1 MFRCRE
7 GRAISRKVVWRRI
20 HEDLQPGV
28 VLCHQ
33 TMVAGWLL
41 RAELVLHGIG
51 TLQVRVNNEYITPP
65 MMECTLAQGRRKYQ
79 AVLKRLARPAQ
90 ARLPI

>member
-1 MFRCRE
+1 MYE
-7 GRAISRKVVWRRI
+7 G
-20 HEDLQPGV
+20 LQPGV

-33 TMVAGWLL
+33 TMVAGWLM

-51 TLQVRVNNEYITPP
+51 TLQVRVNNEYVTAP
-65 MMECTLAQGRRKYQ
+65 MMECTLAMGRRKYQ
-79 AVLKRLARPAQ
+79 AVLKKLSRPVQ